1 MSLNKG
7 DNTVTKA
14 NACNCTISLLFFF
27 FMAQLVGIG
36 HSAGP
41 ALFSKWIPFLE
52 FSMLAIIIMMMTM
65 MMMINVNWGII
76 HMTQRKM
83 FHAFINQI
91 GRDVVACPLNSLVCN
106 LGTERDLP
114 TCAKI
119 MLFLRASSLTCHS
132 VLPYD
137 YSVIMAPLNPRKK
150 KKIRI
155 NPWLVE
161 GKTSV

>member
-1 MSLNKG
+1 MNSISWIF
-7 DNTVTKA
+7 
-14 NACNCTISLLFFF
+14 NACNNNDYDYDYDDDDDD
-27 FMAQLVGIG
+27 
-36 HSAGP
+36 
-41 ALFSKWIPFLE
+41 E
-52 FSMLAIIIMMMTM
+52 MMMMMM